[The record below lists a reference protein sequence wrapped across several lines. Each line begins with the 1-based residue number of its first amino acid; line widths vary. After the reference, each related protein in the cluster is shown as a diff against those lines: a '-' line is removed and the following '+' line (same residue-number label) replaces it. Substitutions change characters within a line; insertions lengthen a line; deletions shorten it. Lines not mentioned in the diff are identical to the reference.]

1 MPEVVE
7 LREVTDRRDVIH
19 RAVQRLAAGEW
30 VVLPTEAGAVLAAL
44 ALSATSSR
52 IGGAERNDLAL
63 LLRTPDEVTDVIPGL
78 SRVGRRF
85 ANRCWPGPLVLR
97 SPASATNGFIAALPA
112 ETQQSLLS
120 DGHLAVRVSSHPVLS
135 EVAKLSRGPLLI
147 REISTNDVAQAP
159 AANASLVVR
168 EADSPATS
176 AGTRLGLPEV
186 PSIVQLHA
194 NGTWQ
199 ATRIGATPENKLQ
212 VAACEVI
219 LFCCTGNTCRSP
231 MAELLCRHF
240 LAQRLGCSPDELTK
254 RGFLIASAGLAADYG
269 CPASR
274 EAIEAMRKR
283 GLDLRSHT
291 SQPLTDRLLG
301 QMDRCYTMTNQHRN
315 MILAERPDLADRVQ
329 VLATDGRDIRDP
341 FGGDSAEYAACASS
355 LENYV
360 RSLVDQLEIL
370 PS

>member
-30 VVLPTEAGAVLAAL
+30 VVLPTEAGEVLAAM

-52 IGGAERNDLAL
+52 IGAEGNGLAL
-63 LLRTPDEVTDVIPGL
+63 LLRTPDEVTDLIPGL

-97 SPASATNGFIAALPA
+97 SPASATDGFIAALPT
-112 ETQQSLLS
+112 ENQQTLLS

-135 EVAKLSRGPLLI
+135 EVAKLSRGPLMV
-147 REISTNDVAQAP
+147 REISANDVANEP
-159 AANASLVVR
+159 AASASLVVR
-168 EADSPATS
+168 EAESSTGS
-176 AGTRLGLPEV
+176 AGSRPSHPEV
-186 PSIVQLHA
+186 PSVVQLSS
-194 NGTWQ
+194 NGSWQ
-199 ATRIGATPENKLQ
+199 VMRIGATPENKLQ

-231 MAELLCRHF
+231 MAEVLCRHF
-240 LAQRLGCSPDELTK
+240 LAQRLGCSPDDLIK
-254 RGFLIASAGLAADYG
+254 HGFLIASAGLAADYG
-269 CPASR
+269 GPASR
-274 EAIEAMRKR
+274 EAVDAMHKR

-301 QMDRCYTMTNQHRN
+301 QLDRCYTMTNQHRN
-315 MILAERPDLADRVQ
+315 MILAERPDLADRVK
-329 VLATDGRDIRDP
+329 VLATDGRDISDP

-360 RSLVDQLEIL
+360 RSLVDQFEIL